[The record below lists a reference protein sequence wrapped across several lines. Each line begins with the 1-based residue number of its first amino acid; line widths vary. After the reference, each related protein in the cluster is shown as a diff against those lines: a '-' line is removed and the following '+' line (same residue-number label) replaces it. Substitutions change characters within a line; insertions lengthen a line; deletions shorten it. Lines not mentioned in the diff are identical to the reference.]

1 MRQRGQR
8 KVDKQVGRQV
18 KLMNEWTRKVTLK
31 IMINKHRL
39 QKEVKKINAE
49 LR

>member
-18 KLMNEWTRKVTLK
+18 KLMNEWTRK